1 MNARRAAV
9 IILLGFVQLGCKD
22 LSQLRALGRGLNED
36 LAPARLGVALTNQ
49 IILTVTVAD
58 SGLAEG
64 PCDARVGFALRVGRS
79 LRTHYAALDSLQVVH
94 VAFATS
100 FGREGL
106 PARAQL
112 PVRFGPAV
120 LRAASQA
127 PDSAQMVG
135 SCQAYEELNQP

>member
-1 MNARRAAV
+1 M
-9 IILLGFVQLGCKD
+9 IILLGFVQFGCKD

-36 LAPARLGVALTNQ
+36 LAPARISVALTDQ

-79 LRTHYAALDSLQVVH
+79 LRDYYVALDSLQVVH
-94 VAFATS
+94 VAFAHS
-100 FGREGL
+100 FDREGM
-106 PARAQL
+106 PARPQL

-120 LRAASQA
+120 LKAASQA
-127 PDSAQMVG
+127 ADSLKMVS
-135 SCQAYEELNQP
+135 SCQAYEEL